1 MSFSAVFKDTTG
13 RKKQLQTTRCIFMP
27 LAGLDIH
34 LLMFLVGVILRS
46 SVAPSGKIILLISA
60 KDILNPV
67 VMLAKI
73 SISNPTI

>member
-13 RKKQLQTTRCIFMP
+13 RKKQLQTIRCIFMP

-34 LLMFLVGVILRS
+34 LLMFLVGVTLQS

-73 SISNPTI
+73 SISNLTI

>member
-1 MSFSAVFKDTTG
+1 
-13 RKKQLQTTRCIFMP
+13 MP

-34 LLMFLVGVILRS
+34 LLMFLVGVTLQS
-46 SVAPSGKIILLISA
+46 SVAPSGKILLISA

-73 SISNPTI
+73 SISNLTI

>member
-34 LLMFLVGVILRS
+34 LLMFLVGVTLQS
-46 SVAPSGKIILLISA
+46 SVAPSGKILLISA

-73 SISNPTI
+73 SISNLTI